1 MTDVV
6 DLVSE
11 LVRIPSV
18 SPFGKNERERRE
30 RFRACKEAIDG
41 LAGILE
47 QNGART
53 EKLVFEGGHARW
65 GYPVPN
71 LYAEIKIGDAAAP
84 GHKFLCYMGHI
95 DVVPPGDEKLWSAS
109 PFSGKKAEGFVWGR
123 GATDMKGSVGAWIGA
138 LEQLRE
144 NKIPGLNLTIGTL
157 ITADEEW
164 AAVNGSDKVLSW
176 MKQNGKNP
184 DSFIIGEPSSQD
196 YLGTHVKVGRR
207 GSLVGYL
214 EVGGVQGHRAYE
226 ELFENPNRALAYAMI
241 ILNAKRWK
249 DGSRYFPNTTFEA
262 VAVRSGDFNASAV
275 IPETASALWNVR
287 FTHKQ
292 KKEKILADLQDI
304 ILNPPPFLKKHP
316 DYSRAREVI
325 LRANMDTASEPYYSE
340 PSTLASGVIAAIR
353 ETLNVDARLDAGGG
367 TTDGRFV
374 HKYFPEAQIVELGT
388 PEKGGIVNNKRR
400 SDYGQRGGMHQVDER
415 VSREDLL
422 KVKDIYALALKKY
435 AVKER

>member
-1 MTDVV
+1 
-6 DLVSE
+6 
-11 LVRIPSV
+11 
-18 SPFGKNERERRE
+18 
-30 RFRACKEAIDG
+30 
-41 LAGILE
+41 
-47 QNGART
+47 
-53 EKLVFEGGHARW
+53 
-65 GYPVPN
+65 
-71 LYAEIKIGDAAAP
+71 
-84 GHKFLCYMGHI
+84 
-95 DVVPPGDEKLWSAS
+95 
-109 PFSGKKAEGFVWGR
+109 
-123 GATDMKGSVGAWIGA
+123 MKGSVGAWIGA

-144 NKIPGLNLTIGTL
+144 NKISGLNLTIGTL

-214 EVGGVQGHRAYE
+214 EAGGVQGHRAYE